1 MIRDARPAAFFDFDG
16 TLTRRDTLLPF
27 LKFISGRKTFYIKM
41 VALFPVLAAFAL
53 KIIPNDVAKQIV
65 LKAFIRGMPLSDLCL
80 LGKRFSRD
88 ILPGL
93 LRPQGME
100 RLAWHRDQGH
110 DCIIVSASLSIYL
123 IDWSQRNGFK
133 AALTSELADQDGIA
147 TGLLAG
153 RNCYGEEKK
162 VRIEKWISEHR
173 PALTFAYG
181 DTKGDLYMLRSVQEG
196 WMLKTFPFNCYWKK
210 VV

>member
-1 MIRDARPAAFFDFDG
+1 MTRDTRPAAFFDFDG

-41 VALFPVLAAFAL
+41 AALLPVLAAFAL
-53 KIIPNDVAKQIV
+53 RIIPNDVAKQIV
-65 LKAFIRGMPLSDLCL
+65 LKAFIRGMPLPDLYL

-100 RLAWHRDQGH
+100 RLAWHQAQGH
-110 DCIIVSASLSIYL
+110 DCIIVSASLDIYL
-123 IDWSQRNGFK
+123 LDWSRNNGFS
-133 AALTSELADQDGIA
+133 AAITSQLAEEGGVA
-147 TGLLAG
+147 TGLLLG
-153 RNCYGEEKK
+153 KNCYGEEKM
-162 VRIEKWISEHR
+162 VRMKEWIHKHS
-173 PALTFAYG
+173 PAFTFAYG
-181 DTKGDLYMLRSVQEG
+181 DTKGDLSMIRFAQEG
-196 WMLKTFPFNCYWKK
+196 WMLKTFLHHSYWKK